1 MNAGVLTL
9 TMNPCVDETRW
20 YDAFDEGVVRREFQS
35 GGKGINVARVLH
47 NLGEDCAA
55 VAPLGGETGR
65 QCEELARSE
74 GVQLLKVDVDAPTRL
89 IVTHALCATF
99 EQRQDY
105 VSGTPLSEGDL
116 EKVRAATLSAMEG
129 RRIFCAC
136 GSAPDEKS
144 AALVREMLTEAKKRG
159 MMTVL
164 DANGLALTEGWKAEP
179 DIVKPNEQELAQLM
193 GREISEAEILYAV
206 EELAQRGQTVLLT
219 LGEKGA
225 MCAGDGNLYCVP
237 AVKVE
242 TVNPVGSGDTFL
254 AAWLHARI
262 RGMDGMEAARFAC
275 ALAAENAAMFPAARV
290 GKTRP

>member
-1 MNAGVLTL
+1 MQAGIITL

-20 YDAFDEGVVRREFQS
+20 YDAFGEGVIRREFQS

-74 GVQLLKVDVDAPTRL
+74 GVQLVSVPVSAPTRV
-89 IVTHALCATF
+89 IVTHAICSTY

-105 VSGTPLSEGDL
+105 VPGAALSDDDL
-116 EKVRAATLSAMEG
+116 TRLREAVLSSMEG

-144 AALVREMLTEAKKRG
+144 AELVRDMLTEAKKRG

-164 DANGLALTEGWKAEP
+164 DANGPALTEGWKAEP
-179 DIVKPNEQELAQLM
+179 DIVKPNEKELSQLM

-206 EELAQRGQTVLLT
+206 EELAQKGQTVLLT

-237 AVKVE
+237 AVKVD

-262 RGMDGMEAARFAC
+262 QGMDGMESAQFAC
-275 ALAAENAAMFPAARV
+275 RMAAENAAMFPAARV
-290 GKTRP
+290 GKTSE